1 LSDPL
6 RTIVFVDGYNL
17 YYGMLR
23 RSPYKWLNL
32 FALFR
37 DGALDARSELLQVRY
52 YTAPVLG
59 KMCDDPASP
68 ARQRTYLQALRRM
81 HPDNI
86 QIIEGQMVASKPFQ
100 RLVQPI
106 AEAPHLEMVQTY
118 AFNEKKTDV
127 NMAADMMAAAWTNA
141 CEQIVLCSNDSDMQ
155 AALST
160 IRTHCPQITL
170 GLVAP
175 IPGDDHRRIAQDLE
189 QHAHW
194 SKTLKRFHLGRA
206 QLPDKI
212 PGTAIHKPA
221 AWNLDA

>member
-1 LSDPL
+1 LLRPL
-6 RTIVFVDGYNL
+6 RTIVFIDGYNL

-23 RSPYKWLNL
+23 RSPYKWLDL
-32 FALFR
+32 FALF
-37 DGALDARSELLQVRY
+37 DAAALDARSQVIQVRY

-68 ARQRTYLQALRRM
+68 ARQRNYLQALRRT
-81 HPDNI
+81 HPDKLL
-86 QIIEGQMVASKPFQ
+86 IIEGQIVASKPFQ

-106 AEAPHLEMVQTY
+106 AQAPHLQMVQTY

-127 NMAADMMAAAWTNA
+127 NMAADMMTAAWTQA

-160 IRTHCPQITL
+160 IRSHCPAITI

-175 IPGDDHRRIAQDLE
+175 IPGDDHRRIAKDLE
-189 QHAHW
+189 IHSHW
-194 SKTLKRFHLGRA
+194 SKTLKRTHLSQA
-206 QLPDKI
+206 QLPLKI
-212 PGTAIHKPA
+212 PCTAIFKPA
-221 AWNLDA
+221 AWNK